1 MGEVAKR
8 APFPGVPFSPV
19 RTSVSDFRYRR
30 KVQLS
35 NAIDIKWMKVANE
48 LAANIPQ
55 RPWPNPP
62 VGAVVVR
69 DGEVVG
75 SGAHFGAG
83 TAHAERKALDQAG
96 ELAKGA
102 TLYCT
107 LEPCNHHGRTPPC
120 SARVI
125 ESGVDRV
132 VIAMLDPNSGVSGGG
147 ISAIREAGIEV
158 EVGVN
163 SACALNQVWPFV
175 ATDSFRKP
183 YVLLKTAESS
193 DGFLAPGLEQRDKA
207 YFLTGPET
215 KQQVHKLRRWC
226 DAVIVGKTT
235 VEVDAPR
242 LDGRYADDNCPSID
256 PVPAYVD
263 TNLTLN
269 RHWRDDSRIVFCSN
283 ADSEVPAGAKP
294 IYCESK
300 DGQIDPTSLLVQA
313 AENNFNVLMIEG
325 GPHLAE
331 SFLKAGLV
339 DRWIRITAPVE
350 LGDGIGWPTK
360 NMDSVLQLTTQFPV
374 GEDTW
379 EVFDKLSFNSVLEEV
394 TRGALCSQD

>member
-1 MGEVAKR
+1 MGEVANR
-8 APFPGVPFSPV
+8 APFLGVQFSPIHI
-19 RTSVSDFRYRR
+19 SVSDFHNRR

-48 LAANIPQ
+48 LAANIPH

-75 SGAHFGAG
+75 SGAHYGAG

-96 ELAKGA
+96 DLAKGA

-120 SARVI
+120 STRVI
-125 ESGVDRV
+125 ESEVDRV
-132 VIAMLDPNSGVSGGG
+132 VIAMCDPNPKVSGGG
-147 ISAIREAGIEV
+147 IAAIREAGIEV

-175 ATDSFRKP
+175 ATDSFEKP
-183 YVLLKTAESS
+183 FVLLKTAESS

-207 YFLTGPET
+207 YFLTGQET

-235 VEVDAPR
+235 VEVDVPR
-242 LDGRYADDNCPSID
+242 LDGRCADDSCPSVD
-256 PVPAYVD
+256 PMPAYVD

-269 RHWRDDSRIVFCSN
+269 RHWRDDSRIVFCN
-283 ADSEVPAGAKP
+283 DKDGEVPAGAKP
-294 IYCESK
+294 IYCESIN
-300 DGQIDPTSLLVQA
+300 GQIDPASLLVKA
-313 AENNFNVLMIEG
+313 AENNLNVIMIEG

-350 LGDGIGWPTK
+350 LGNGVGWPTK
-360 NMDSVLQLTTQFPV
+360 TVGSELQLTTEFQV
-374 GEDTW
+374 GDDSW
-379 EVFDKLSFNSVLEEV
+379 KVFDKIPFNSILEEV
-394 TRGALCSQD
+394 TKGALCSQD